1 MTKDPR
7 VPRPVL
13 SNRLVKGGAWALHT
27 RPVSV
32 IRIRF
37 TNLRCR
43 DVGVK
48 EDPLLVH
55 ATRLANELEAISSRD
70 VQQVFGLPL
79 NLSQKLLEMLLYR
92 DLIQPSLKRKSR
104 LDGRQVGFLFETDA
118 DEERR
123 HPKNTEFDQLFELT
137 ESGQLAA
144 TQGEIRPIVPKDL
157 TLHMIEETGE
167 FLPLNTS
174 MMKTKNWDEPV
185 WSNIRKP
192 SISSIVSWFEG
203 TERKSR
209 RVDDSIEGIS
219 LEETVRKDDFGIEQ
233 KKWAATKIQSYQK
246 ALIPGIWAS
255 AILGER
261 PSLDLNKAIVSSTSI
276 HTSGGSWNRNPDGLS
291 GKITEIPFRNGSHKP
306 RLHHGLIGI
315 EVDSHEY
322 RDLPDITL
330 PEPHRISIPLDGE
343 ARIEALLRPL
353 PTQENIANWCKDMID
368 AQMRKLPDGSL
379 GRSEVDQV
387 VESLRKSATE
397 LWSDPDNQTKK
408 WHNALI
414 KNLEATNLDS
424 VLARYRDEGEWELQ
438 YRIDEREVFQNAD

>member
-1 MTKDPR
+1 MSKDPR
-7 VPRPVL
+7 VPRPKL
-13 SNRLVKGGAWALHT
+13 SNHLVNDGAWALHT

-104 LDGRQVGFLFETDA
+104 LDGRQSGFLFETDA
-118 DEERR
+118 EEERR
-123 HPKNTEFDQLFELT
+123 HPKNTEFDLLFELT

-144 TQGEIRPIVPKDL
+144 TQREIRPIVPKDI
-157 TLHMIEETGE
+157 TLHMIEESGE

-174 MMKTKNWDEPV
+174 MMKTQNWNEPV
-185 WSNIRKP
+185 WKNMRKP
-192 SISSIVSWFEG
+192 SISSIVPWFEG

-219 LEETVRKDDFGIEQ
+219 LEETVRRDDFGLEQ
-233 KKWAATKIQSYQK
+233 EKWAATKIQSYEK
-246 ALIPGIWAS
+246 AIVPGIWAS
-255 AILGER
+255 TILTER
-261 PSLDLNKAIVSSTSI
+261 PSIDLSKATVSSALF
-276 HTSGGSWNRNPDGLS
+276 HTFGGNWNKTADPLH
-291 GKITEIPFRNGSHKP
+291 GKITKIPFRNGSHKP
-306 RLHHGLIGI
+306 RLHQRLIGI

-322 RDLPDITL
+322 RDLPDITQ
-330 PEPHRISIPLDGE
+330 PDPHRISIPLDGE
-343 ARIEALLRPL
+343 TQIEALVRPL
-353 PTQENIANWCKDMID
+353 PTQKNIANWCKDMID

-387 VESLRKSATE
+387 VESLRESATE
-397 LWSDPDNQTKK
+397 LWSDPDNQTQT
-408 WHNALI
+408 WHNTLN

-424 VLARYRDEGEWELQ
+424 VLTRYRDEGEWELQ

>member
-1 MTKDPR
+1 MNKDPR
-7 VPRPVL
+7 VVRPTL
-13 SNRLVKGGAWALHT
+13 SNRLVNGGAWALHT

-32 IRIRF
+32 IKIRF

-55 ATRLANELEAISSRD
+55 ATRLVNELEAISSRD

-104 LDGRQVGFLFETDA
+104 LGGRQEGFLFETDT

-123 HPKNTEFDQLFELT
+123 HQKITQFNQLFELT

-144 TQGEIRPIVPKDL
+144 TQGEIRPIVPKDI

-167 FLPLNTS
+167 FLPLNIG
-174 MMKTKNWDEPV
+174 MMKTENWDEPV
-185 WSNIRKP
+185 WSNMRKP

-219 LEETVRKDDFGIEQ
+219 LEETVRRDDFGIEQ
-233 KKWAATKIQSYQK
+233 EKWATTKIQSYQK
-246 ALIPGIWAS
+246 ARIPGIWAS
-255 AILGER
+255 RILRER
-261 PSLDLNKAIVSSTSI
+261 PSLDLSKAILSSALI
-276 HTSGGSWNRNPDGLS
+276 HTSGGNWNRNSDGLS
-291 GKITEIPFRNGSHKP
+291 GKITTIPFRNGSHKP
-306 RLHHGLIGI
+306 RLHQGLIGI

-343 ARIEALLRPL
+343 AQIEALVRPL
-353 PTQENIANWCKDMID
+353 PTQKNIANWCKDMID

-379 GRSEVDQV
+379 GRSEVDHV
-387 VESLRKSATE
+387 IESLRKSATE
-397 LWSDPDNQTKK
+397 LWSDPDNQAQK
-408 WHNALI
+408 WHNTLI

-424 VLARYRDEGEWELQ
+424 VLTRYRDEGEWELQ
-438 YRIDEREVFQNAD
+438 YRVDEREVFQNAD

>member
-1 MTKDPR
+1 MNKDPR
-7 VPRPVL
+7 VVRPVL
-13 SNRLVKGGAWALHT
+13 SNRLVNDGAWALHT

-32 IRIRF
+32 IRIQF
-37 TNLRCR
+37 ANLRCR

-55 ATRLANELEAISSRD
+55 ATRLANELESISPRD
-70 VQQVFGLPL
+70 VQKVFGLPL

-92 DLIQPSLKRKSR
+92 NLIQPSLKTKSR
-104 LDGRQVGFLFETDA
+104 LDGRQVGFLFETDS

-123 HPKNTEFDQLFELT
+123 HPKSSKFDQLFELT
-137 ESGQLAA
+137 ESGQIAA
-144 TQGEIRPIVPKDL
+144 TQGEIRSIIPKDV

-167 FLPLNTS
+167 FLPLNTV
-174 MMKTKNWDEPV
+174 MVKKNHWDEPV
-185 WSNIRKP
+185 WSKVRKP

-219 LEETVRKDDFGIEQ
+219 LEETVRRDDFGIEQ
-233 KKWAATKIQSYQK
+233 KKWAATSIQHYER

-255 AILGER
+255 TILKE
-261 PSLDLNKAIVSSTSI
+261 PASLDLSKAVVSSESI
-276 HTSGGSWNRNPDGLS
+276 HTSGGSWSRNSDRLS
-291 GKITEIPFRNGSHKP
+291 GKVREIPFRNGSHKP
-306 RLHHGLIGI
+306 RLHQELIGI

-343 ARIEALLRPL
+343 TQIEALVRPL
-353 PTQENIANWCKDMID
+353 PTQKNIANWCKDMID

-387 VESLRKSATE
+387 VESLRESATE
-397 LWSDPDNQTKK
+397 LWSDPDNQTKT
-408 WHNALI
+408 WHNTLI

-424 VLARYRDEGEWELQ
+424 VLTRYRDEGEWELQ
-438 YRIDEREVFQNAD
+438 YRIDERRVFQNAD